1 MKLGQVVSTSALS
14 LLLTTTALVYAQ
26 EQSEEPKPAPET
38 RPEATQPAPQGEMKP
53 ERQEEAKPDKQ
64 NEEKKGENK
73 ATKEEKKQDEKN
85 TKQEMKSGDQ
95 AGRNM
100 QSGQSGSER
109 HSVHIP
115 DNKFHSNFGRGH
127 KFTVRRTTVQGQ
139 PGFVYGGYSFILVD
153 AWPADWGFG
162 DDCYVDY
169 VDGEYFLFDLLHP
182 GIQVALVVVG

>member
-1 MKLGQVVSTSALS
+1 MRIAQLVSSSALT
-14 LLLTTTALVYAQ
+14 LLLSTTALVYAQ
-26 EQSEEPKPAPET
+26 EQREEPKPAPET
-38 RPEATQPAPQGEMKP
+38 RPEATQPAPQGEMKQ

-64 NEEKKGENK
+64 NEEKKGEDK
-73 ATKEEKKQDEKN
+73 ATKEERKQDEKN
-85 TKQEMKSGDQ
+85 TKQEMKSGQ
-95 AGRNM
+95 QSGRSM
-100 QSGQSGSER
+100 QSGQSGAER
-109 HSVHIP
+109 RSVHIP

-169 VDGEYFLFDLLHP
+169 VDGEYFLFDLIHP
-182 GIQVALVVVG
+182 GVQVALVVVG